1 MPFERA
7 TARVVSKPW
16 GSQDLRPWSSADSQ
30 SAIGELMFDRI
41 DPHTPDP
48 SLLLKLLFT
57 TQDLS
62 IQVHPD
68 DTFAQLMG
76 MPNGKTEAWYVL
88 SAAEGAQVAI
98 GLNQSMTRI
107 ELRDAIESG
116 SIADLVKW
124 QSASVGDVF
133 FVRAGTI
140 HAIGAGLVIAEI
152 QQRSDTTFRLF
163 DHGRTRELH
172 IDQAQA
178 VANLEPTKA
187 EPTPTNITVER
198 MQLTSCPFFTFER
211 LDLPPD
217 ATWELRVGC
226 EAWAVVIG
234 GNATIGAMRAG
245 VGDVFFADEDK
256 AVVKVGRDGVAILLA
271 YADGVPDPDLL
282 RELDGDFATRR
293 PIEQRRPV
301 VSPLR
306 AVEQSL

>member
-7 TARVVSKPW
+7 TSRPASKPW
-16 GSQDLRPWSSADSQ
+16 GSNDLRPWNSVENPAV
-30 SAIGELMFDRI
+30 IGELVFDRI
-41 DPHTPDP
+41 YPHTLDP

-68 DTFAQLMG
+68 DAFAQSVG

-98 GLNQSMTRI
+98 GLKQSMTQI
-107 ELRDAIESG
+107 ELRDAIADG
-116 SIADLVKW
+116 SIADFVNW
-124 QSASVGDVF
+124 QPASVGDVF
-133 FVRAGTI
+133 YVQAGTI
-140 HAIGAGLVIAEI
+140 HAIGSGLVIAEI

-172 IDQAQA
+172 IDQALA

-187 EPTPTNITVER
+187 QPTPTNITVER

-234 GNATIGAMRAG
+234 GDATIGAMRAG
-245 VGDVFFADEDK
+245 LGDVFFANEDR

-271 YADGVPDPDLL
+271 YADSVPDPDLL
-282 RELDGDFATRR
+282 RELDDGFATNR
-293 PIEQRRPV
+293 PIEQERPV
-301 VSPLR
+301 VLPFR
-306 AVEQSL
+306 AMEQSL